1 MTPFYTGKGDT
12 GQTGSLGSGRISKNS
27 TRFEAVG
34 SIDEATSFLGL
45 ARALSDSEKI
55 KSIIVKIQQQL
66 YLLMSEISASPEVAD
81 QFEKINED
89 NLSWLEKQI
98 EELADAVEMPR
109 EFIIPGESP
118 ASSALSVARSVVRR
132 AERRTITLFNAE
144 EIIKPNLIAYL
155 NRLSSLIFVL
165 EVYDSFLSGRGIRL
179 AKEE

>member
-12 GQTGSLGSGRISKNS
+12 GQTGSLGSGRIPKNS
-27 TRFEAVG
+27 TRIEAVG

-55 KSIIVKIQQQL
+55 KSIIVKVQQQL
-66 YLLMSEISASPEVAD
+66 YLLMSEISALPEVVD

-89 NLSWLEKQI
+89 DLSWLEKQI

-132 AERRTITLFNAE
+132 AERRTIALFNVE
-144 EIIKPNLIAYL
+144 EILKPNLIAYL

-165 EVYDSFLSGRGIRL
+165 EVYDSCHSGRGIRL

>member
-1 MTPFYTGKGDT
+1 MTPFYTGKGDA

-27 TRFEAVG
+27 TLIEAVG

-66 YLLMSEISASPEVAD
+66 YLLMSEISASPEVVD
-81 QFEKINED
+81 QFKKINED
-89 NLSWLEKQI
+89 DLSWLEKQI
-98 EELADAVEMPR
+98 EELADEVEMPR

-132 AERRTITLFNAE
+132 AERRTIALFNIE
-144 EIIKPNLIAYL
+144 EILKPNLIAYL

-165 EVYDSFLSGRGIRL
+165 EVYDSCHSGRGIRL